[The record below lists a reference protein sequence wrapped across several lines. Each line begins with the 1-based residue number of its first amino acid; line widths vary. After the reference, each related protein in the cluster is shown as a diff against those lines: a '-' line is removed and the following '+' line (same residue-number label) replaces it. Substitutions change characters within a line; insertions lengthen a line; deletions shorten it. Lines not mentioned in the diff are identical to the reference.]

1 MTESV
6 AAAEGEVRRDLHFI
20 LPDLKAGEA
29 LTLKADAAPVL
40 KRTPI
45 TFAWHDKPGESSEL
59 TFGDRPVLR
68 YIDVPFDDSTKEK
81 REETFK
87 VYHHLYDPAGKAII
101 TKGPGGLYT
110 HHRGLF
116 YGFKATYEGADGR
129 KVTADT
135 WHCPPPSGDPKKP
148 SLEAHLEHEKILSA
162 EAGPVLGRHRV
173 RIGWFGRDME
183 RFATEERELTV
194 YNVPDGI
201 LVEFASKLT
210 PVKGT
215 VDLDGDPQHAG
226 FHFPPSTRSIRTR
239 TRRTSCGPA
248 ARATWARKPAGTP
261 RRKWGRSICRG
272 TR

>member
-1 MTESV
+1 M
-6 AAAEGEVRRDLHFI
+6 
-20 LPDLKAGEA
+20 
-29 LTLKADAAPVL
+29 L

-116 YGFKATYEGADGR
+116 YGFKATYEGADGK

-173 RIGWFGRDME
+173 RIGWFGRDKE

-215 VDLDGDPQHAG
+215 VHLDGDPQHAG
-226 FHFPPSTRSIRTR
+226 FHF
-239 TRRTSCGPA
+239 
-248 ARATWARKPAGTP
+248 RAVNEVDKNKDQTYFLRPDGKGDMGKETNGTP